1 MSRAPL
7 TADVRRYLATI
18 GTTLRDL
25 RREAGLLQ
33 EQIAVRTGTV
43 GARVGEIERG
53 EVDTSL
59 SRLRALA
66 IALGLPLS
74 AFFRRV
80 ELAADPRAAEAMRD
94 QVREAIRRL
103 GHDDLDL
110 VAAFVRRLLARHA

>member
-7 TADVRRYLATI
+7 TDEVRRYLRAI

-33 EQIAVRTGTV
+33 EQVAARAGTV

-53 EVDTSL
+53 DVDTSL
-59 SRLRALA
+59 SRLRALS

-80 ELAADPRAAEAMRD
+80 ELAADPRAVEALRD
-94 QVREAIRRL
+94 EAREAIRRL
-103 GHDDLDL
+103 ARDDLDL
-110 VAAFVRRLLARHA
+110 AAALLRRLLPPRA

>member
-7 TADVRRYLATI
+7 TEEVRRYLATI
-18 GTTLRDL
+18 GATLRDL
-25 RREAGLLQ
+25 RRQANLLQ
-33 EQIAVRTGTV
+33 EQIAVRAGTV
-43 GARVGEIERG
+43 GARIGEIERG

-80 ELAADPRAAEAMRD
+80 EMAADPRAVEMLRD

-103 GHDDLDL
+103 GSDDLDL
-110 VAAFVRRLLARHA
+110 VAAVVQRLLARHA